1 VVFIDVSNV
10 VRTMDKVKNVLYL
23 SYDGMTD
30 PLGQSQVL
38 PCIIGL
44 STKGFRFH
52 LISFEKIDRFAKLQD
67 DIQSICD
74 KNNIIWHPKIY
85 TKNPPLLS
93 TIYDVWRMRNL
104 SFELYQT
111 HRFSIIHCRSY
122 LSAMV
127 GLVMKKKFKT
137 KFLFDMRGF
146 WADERVEGNI
156 WSLSNPIFKII
167 YNFFKRKERKF
178 FLESDY
184 IISLTQEGKN
194 EICSW
199 EGFNHL
205 ESKIQVIPCCT
216 DLTKFDPTK
225 ITDLMKIELQCSL
238 KINPNQFVL
247 GYVGSIGTWYM
258 LGEMLLLFKRILA
271 QHPDAIF
278 LFISGDAPNSIL
290 KQAYELSISVDSIRI
305 QSAKHNEVASY
316 LSLFSMSV
324 FFIRP
329 TYSKKASSP
338 TKQGELMSMGIPIIC
353 NAGIGDTDKIIQN
366 YRAGIVLDQLN
377 NHELEKVNLVEIPF
391 DKNKAKQGAVEVYG
405 LENGI
410 ANYYTVYQKLL

>member
-1 VVFIDVSNV
+1 
-10 VRTMDKVKNVLYL
+10 MDEVKNVLYL

-38 PCIIGL
+38 PYIIGL

-52 LISFEKIDRFAKLQD
+52 LISFEKPDRFSKLKD

-74 KNNIIWHPKIY
+74 KNGIAWHPKIY

-93 TIYDVWRMRNL
+93 TLYDVWRMRNL
-104 SFELYQT
+104 SFELYKT

-216 DLTKFDPTK
+216 DLSKFDPAK
-225 ITDLMKIELQCSL
+225 ITDSKKIELQEKL
-238 KINPNQFVL
+238 RINSNQFVL

-258 LGEMLLLFKRILA
+258 LDEMLLVFKSLLSKK
-271 QHPDAIF
+271 QDAIF
-278 LFISGDAPNSIL
+278 LFVSGDDPDEIL
-290 KQAYELSISVDSIRI
+290 QKASELAISADSIRI
-305 QSAKHNEVASY
+305 QSAKHDDVASY
-316 LSLFSMSV
+316 ISLFSASI

-353 NAGIGDTDKIIQN
+353 NAGVGDTDKIIQN

-377 NHELEKVNLVEIPF
+377 NHELEKVNLAEIPF
-391 DKNKAKQGAVEVYG
+391 DKNKAKQGAIEVYG
-405 LENGI
+405 LGNGI